1 MSATFTIPEEAFS
14 LLKITNKE
22 SATPI
27 SAIVNTGLLDFEYRE
42 YFEWECV
49 VYISYPEN
57 ESGLPNNEDYEKLNA
72 FFDKLDTLL
81 KHDKD
86 HPNALFFVRLL
97 SSGEAECVWM
107 LNNPD
112 IASESLD
119 DLIDSG
125 DYDMKFEYRIEYD
138 SNWENYSYFLDR
150 ENVTEL

>member
-1 MSATFTIPEEAFS
+1 MRASFSIPEEAFS
-14 LLKITNKE
+14 LLEITNKE
-22 SATPI
+22 GTAPI
-27 SAIVNTGLLDFEYRE
+27 SAIVNTSLLDFEYRE

-49 VYISYPEN
+49 VYISYSY
-57 ESGLPNNEDYEKLNA
+57 ESGLPNNENYEKLNA

-97 SSGEAECVWM
+97 SGGEAECVWM

-119 DLIDSG
+119 GLIDSG
-125 DYDMKFEYRIEYD
+125 DYDMEFEYRIEYD

-150 ENVTEL
+150 ENVLEQ

>member
-1 MSATFTIPEEAFS
+1 MRAIFSIPEEAFS
-14 LLKITNKE
+14 LLNITNKE
-22 SATPI
+22 GATPI
-27 SAIVNTGLLDFEYRE
+27 SAIVNTSLLDFEYRE

-49 VYISYPEN
+49 VYISYSEN
-57 ESGLPNNEDYEKLNA
+57 ESGLPNNEDYDKLNA

-81 KHDKD
+81 KQDKE

-97 SSGEAECVWM
+97 SDGEAECVWM

-119 DLIDSG
+119 ELIDSG
-125 DYDMKFEYRIEYD
+125 DYDMEFEYRIEHD

-150 ENVTEL
+150 DNVSKQ